1 MITPNTEKEPTE
13 EHYISDIQPSVIPK
27 QEEPPF
33 TLTRNSGNDQ
43 QPNHQLLLRNKFIP
57 HHVKAGINP
66 LVDAASYLFSII
78 GKLKSLK
85 SYHALQQLHKE
96 LISEI
101 NIFQESAKAHNY
113 SSEYVL
119 VSRYAICATLDDIIS
134 NTTWGGQGQWE
145 NYSLLNVFNQESIKQ
160 ERFFLILER
169 IIKDP
174 ALYIDVMEFMYLCL
188 SLGYKGSY
196 RSTEFTGNQLEKITH
211 SLYKRIRAF
220 HGEVSKTLS
229 SFILKPP
236 TVTKSSP
243 SKISLWFTFLIT
255 ACIIMVLFI
264 GLGYMLDTISNQAY
278 QALMQIGKST
288 PYETHHNEHV

>member
-1 MITPNTEKEPTE
+1 MITPNTEKETVAEP
-13 EHYISDIQPSVIPK
+13 YIGDIQSSAI
-27 QEEPPF
+27 QGQDEPPF
-33 TLTRNSGNDQ
+33 TLTKNTGNDQ
-43 QPNHQLLLRNKFIP
+43 QPHHQLLLRNKFIP
-57 HHVKAGINP
+57 HHTKAGINP

-78 GKLKSLK
+78 GKLKTLK

-96 LISEI
+96 LISEV
-101 NIFQESAKAHNY
+101 NIFQESAKTHNY
-113 SSEYVL
+113 SSEYIL

-145 NYSLLNVFNQESIKQ
+145 NYSLLNVFNQESTKH

-196 RSTEFTGNQLEKITH
+196 RSTEFTGHQLEKIIH

-229 SFILKPP
+229 TFIIKQP
-236 TVTKSSP
+236 TPAKLSS

-278 QALMQIGKST
+278 QALMHIGKSA
-288 PYETHHNEHV
+288 P

>member
-1 MITPNTEKEPTE
+1 MITPDTEKDTLE
-13 EHYISDIQPSVIPK
+13 EHISSTQSATLKGD
-27 QEEPPF
+27 EPPF
-33 TLTRNSGNDQ
+33 TLTKNTGSDSQ
-43 QPNHQLLLRNKFIP
+43 ANHQLLLRNKFIP
-57 HHVKAGINP
+57 HHTKAGINP

-78 GKLKSLK
+78 GKLKMLK
-85 SYHALQQLHKE
+85 SYPALQPLQKE
-96 LISEI
+96 LINEI
-101 NIFQESAKAHNY
+101 NLFQENAKNHNY
-113 SSEYVL
+113 SSEYIL
-119 VSRYAICATLDDIIS
+119 VSRYAICATLDDIIA
-134 NTTWGGQGQWE
+134 NTSWGGQGQWE
-145 NYSLLNVFNQESIKQ
+145 NYSLLGVFNQESTKQ

-196 RSTEFTGNQLEKITH
+196 RATEFSGHQLEKIIH

-229 SFILKPP
+229 SFSTKPP
-236 TVTKSSP
+236 LAIKPNT
-243 SKISLWFTFLIT
+243 SKISLSFTFLIT

-288 PYETHHNEHV
+288 PYETNNNEHV

>member
-1 MITPNTEKEPTE
+1 MITPNTEKDSGE
-13 EHYISDIQPSVIPK
+13 EHYMGGIQSSVAQGPD
-27 QEEPPF
+27 EPPF
-33 TLTRNSGNDQ
+33 TLTKNTGNDQ

-57 HHVKAGINP
+57 HHTKAGINP
-66 LVDAASYLFSII
+66 LVDAASYLFSIV
-78 GKLKSLK
+78 GKLKTLT

-101 NIFQESAKAHNY
+101 NIFQENAKAHNY
-113 SSEYVL
+113 SSEYIL

-134 NTTWGGQGQWE
+134 NTAWGGQGQWE
-145 NYSLLNVFNQESIKQ
+145 NYSLLNVFNQESTKQ

-196 RSTEFTGNQLEKITH
+196 RSTEFTGHQLEKITH

-229 SFILKPP
+229 SFIIKPP
-236 TVTKSSP
+236 APTKPNTSN
-243 SKISLWFTFLIT
+243 ISLWFTFLIT

-278 QALMQIGKST
+278 QALMQIGKLT
-288 PYETHHNEHV
+288 PYEIHNIEHI